1 MGYFDGLSFFFF
13 LGILLLLALA
23 LGFWEKPL
31 GPFGLIASCLTALF
45 CFWGKPLEG
54 AYLLFY
60 VLYSFILV
68 QGYALVRKKWGRV
81 RGPYLLFLGLSLL
94 PLLLHK
100 GAPLFG
106 KSLFAFT
113 GISYLCFRVIGIII
127 DLYDGVCEGMRADAF
142 LAFLLFF
149 PSFSSGPVDKR
160 GRFEKDYQRVLP
172 REEYGELASKGLLFL
187 LWGAAYK
194 FILSAYAYRMMGYLD
209 TPEARWFHW
218 VGYAYAYSLY
228 LFFDFAGYSK
238 MAVGVAYCLGV
249 ELPDNFH
256 LPFLAED
263 MRDFWNRWH
272 ISLSHWFRDYVFTRF
287 IMLSTKKKWFKTRLN
302 RAAVGFLVDMGLMGA
317 WHGLTPSYLAYGL
330 YHGLLLAGTEVYQK
344 KSGFYKKNKGKKWYR
359 ALSWFVTVHL
369 VVFGFFLFSGKLL
382 G

>member
-1 MGYFDGLSFFFF
+1 MAYFEGMSFFFV
-13 LGILLLLALA
+13 LALILVLA
-23 LGFWEKPL
+23 MGAGFAGLPL
-31 GPFGLIASCLTALF
+31 GPAGLVFSLLAVAG
-45 CFWGKPLEG
+45 CFWGKPLAA
-54 AYLLFY
+54 AYLVFY
-60 VLYSFILV
+60 VVYSFALV
-68 QGYALVRKKWGRV
+68 QVYALVRRKTGRQ
-81 RGPYLLFLGLSLL
+81 RGPYLLFLLLALL
-94 PLLLHK
+94 PLLCNK
-100 GAPLFG
+100 FAPLWG
-106 KSLFAFT
+106 GSLFAFT
-113 GISYLCFRVIGIII
+113 GISYLCFRVLGILI

-149 PSFSSGPVDKR
+149 PSFSAGPVDKR
-160 GRFEKDYQRVLP
+160 GRFEKDYFRRLS
-172 REEYGELASKGLLFL
+172 REEYAGLCSRGLLFL

-194 FILSAYAYRMMGYLD
+194 FILSAYAFRLMGYLD

-238 MAVGVAYCLGV
+238 MAVGAGYCLGV
-249 ELPDNFH
+249 ELPENFH

-302 RAAVGFLVDMGLMGA
+302 RAAAGFLVDMGLMGA
-317 WHGLTPSYLAYGL
+317 WHGLTWSYLAYGL

-344 KSGFYKKNKGKKWYR
+344 KSAFYKQNKEKNWYR
-359 ALSWFVTVHL
+359 VLSWFVTLHL